1 MAADNDAVLIDD
13 DRDAEAEFFDGRGD
27 LINRA
32 LGYFPA
38 VAGVRGKLFDRPIL
52 DA

>member
-1 MAADNDAVLIDD
+1 MPAHYDPVLIDD
-13 DRDAEAEFFDGRGD
+13 DRDAEAEFLYGGGD